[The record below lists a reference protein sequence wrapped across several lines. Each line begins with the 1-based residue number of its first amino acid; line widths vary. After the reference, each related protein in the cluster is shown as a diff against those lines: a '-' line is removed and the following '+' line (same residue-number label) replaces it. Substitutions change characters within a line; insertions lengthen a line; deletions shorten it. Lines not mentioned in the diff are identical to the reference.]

1 MDKLI
6 NIGTITMTAILV
18 LGFLRF
24 LLIPAASLT
33 IVPFLLLLVVVVVT
47 FSLKY

>member
-18 LGFLRF
+18 LGLLRVLF
-24 LLIPAASLT
+24 IPVASLT
-33 IVPFLLLLVVVVVT
+33 IVPFLLLLAGVVVT
-47 FSLKY
+47 LSLKS